1 MIIISSISSLWSIT
15 KCDTQSPQMSVMNDL
30 KRHTY
35 LSKKSYEKIKCK
47 TAFWHPESNQNSTHM
62 YVNIFFPF
70 YRDWKGNWKPKR
82 LSWKISPGKPSKG
95 TRSSNDKHLWKL
107 HLHETS
113 SKNQF
118 FLLSLSNFNTFAAR
132 PMKTKGRWLRKSKK
146 RRLGVCH
153 MQNKLHKVNN
163 TIQQKINKVQ
173 T

>member
-1 MIIISSISSLWSIT
+1 MIHSLLKWASWMISNATHICQRKAMKRSSVKPLF
-15 KCDTQSPQMSVMNDL
+15 DTLNWI
-30 KRHTY
+30 R
-35 LSKKSYEKIKCK
+35 
-47 TAFWHPESNQNSTHM
+47 TARM

-113 SKNQF
+113 SKNQI

-132 PMKTKGRWLRKSKK
+132 PMKTKRRWLRKSKK

-163 TIQQKINKVQ
+163 TIRQKINKVQ